1 MASIQEELKNGI
13 VNKNLNFISMTN
25 AGCDFFDEKF
35 FSANMEDA
43 GGNSMCNKKL
53 AKNRIKKIEENKGST
68 IILHINYEKEIK
80 NINLVNFKE
89 RVQKYLNQDY
99 KIILIY
105 PIPQMEENVSAEVE
119 KDLNNNRFPIK
130 IINIDFFKYLAQSK
144 KIFDFYETMNHKNL
158 YKVYPYKKFCNV
170 DIKNKCAANT
180 QEHLYF
186 IDSTHLSKRGSE
198 LINMDLIKIIDRIY

>member
-13 VNKNLNFISMTN
+13 VNKNLNFIPMTN

-35 FSANMEDA
+35 FSANMVETN
-43 GGNSMCNKKL
+43 GNLMCNKKL
-53 AKNRIKKIEENKGST
+53 AKNRIKKIEENKEST
-68 IILHINYEKEIK
+68 IILHINYEKKIK

-89 RVQKYLNQDY
+89 KVQKYLNQDY

-105 PIPQMEENVSAEVE
+105 PIPQMKKNVSIEVE
-119 KDLNNNRFPIK
+119 KDLNNDQFPIK
-130 IINIDFFKYLAQSK
+130 IINIDFLEYLEKSK
-144 KIFDFYETMNHKNL
+144 KIFDFYNTMNHKNL
-158 YKVYPYKKFCNV
+158 YKVYPYKKFCN
-170 DIKNKCAANT
+170 IYLKNKCVANT

-186 IDSTHLSKRGSE
+186 IDSTHLSKKGSE